1 MSGSP
6 LLAREDLQRAAP
18 GRPTAVAIG
27 VFDGVHRG
35 HRHLIGRLVE
45 RARQEGLA
53 SVVVTFHPH
62 PRLVVRPQ
70 TTLTYLCGLEERIE
84 LLRALGVD
92 SVANLSFTSELAQL
106 SAREFVSLLVEE
118 LEMKLL
124 VVGTD
129 FALGRNREG
138 DTDTLRTIG
147 EELGLGMEVVPLLAA
162 SGEKVGSTAVRL
174 ALSRGDMET
183 AASLLGRPFSL
194 RGPVVP
200 GAERGRA
207 LGFPTANIAVGLDRA
222 LPAYGV
228 YVTRA
233 HLGDRAYPAVTNVGL
248 RPTFAEDKPTVETFI
263 LDFEG
268 GLYGEEIRIELLH
281 RLRGEIRF
289 PNLEALKEQIEKDIA
304 AARAYLS

>member
-1 MSGSP
+1 MSGDP
-6 LLAREDLQRAAP
+6 LLAREELQRAAV
-18 GRPTAVAIG
+18 GRPSAVAIG

-35 HRHLIGRLVE
+35 HRHLIGQLVE

-70 TTLTYLCGLEERIE
+70 TTLTYLCSLEERIE
-84 LLRALGVD
+84 LLRALGVE

-106 SAREFVSLLVEE
+106 SPPEFVSLLMEE

-129 FALGRNREG
+129 FALGRGREG
-138 DTDTLRTIG
+138 DTDTLRAIG
-147 EELGLGMEVVPLLAA
+147 EEIGFEAEVVPLLVA
-162 SGEKVGSTAVRL
+162 SGEKVGSTAVRV

-200 GAERGRA
+200 GAERGRT

-228 YVTRA
+228 YVTHA
-233 HLGDRAYPAVTNVGL
+233 HLGKRSYPAVTNIGL
-248 RPTFAEDKPTVETFI
+248 RPTFAEDKPIVETFL

-268 GLYGEEIRIELLH
+268 ELYGQEIRIELLH

-289 PNLEALKEQIEKDIA
+289 VNLEALREQIEKDIV